1 MYTLVCNCVNCLP
14 PSSQDRSV
22 SGVETVRGARVMVMG
37 VGRSTRTSLGL
48 GVLTRRSSV
57 AL

>member
-1 MYTLVCNCVNCLP
+1 MYNSVCNYINCLP
-14 PSSQDRSV
+14 PSPQDRSV
-22 SGVETVRGARVMVMG
+22 SGVETVKGAREMIVG
-37 VGRSTRTSLGL
+37 VASSARTSLGL

>member
-1 MYTLVCNCVNCLP
+1 MYTSVCNCVNCFP

-22 SGVETVRGARVMVMG
+22 SNVETVRGAREMIVG
-37 VGRSTRTSLGL
+37 VASSARTNLGL